1 MAMRTVVVTGGTSGV
16 GRAVTR
22 AFASRGDRVIVLAR
36 GADGLAATA
45 AETGAEPVECDVSDA
60 AQVDALDLGPV
71 DVWVNNAMVSVF
83 APFQEMTPEEFEQVL
98 RVVYL
103 GSVNGTRAAL
113 RTMVPRDKG
122 VVVQVGS
129 ALSYRGIPLQSAYCG
144 AKHAINGFLDSV
156 RCELLHDRSAVKVTQ
171 VQLPAVNT
179 PQFDVVRNKLG
190 KHGQPVPPI
199 YSPDL
204 VARAVLWAA
213 DHPRREYWLGA
224 STVGTILGQ
233 RLAPWLLD
241 RYLARTG
248 YDSQQVDLPM
258 ADGDYVDGPLPGD
271 RGAHGAFTDKEH
283 KHDPLWPLSQL
294 KSLVRL

>member
-1 MAMRTVVVTGGTSGV
+1 M
-16 GRAVTR
+16 TR

-36 GADGLAATA
+36 GTDGLAATA
-45 AETGAEPVECDVSDA
+45 AETGAEAVECDVSDA
-60 AQVDALDLGPV
+60 AAVDALDLGPV

-113 RTMVPRDKG
+113 RTMVPRDYG

-156 RCELLHDRSAVKVTQ
+156 RCELLHDKSAVKVTQ

-248 YDSQQVDLPM
+248 YDSQQNDLPTS
-258 ADGDYVDGPLPGD
+258 DGDYVDGPLPGD

-283 KHDPLWPLSQL
+283 KHDVLWPLSQL

>member
-1 MAMRTVVVTGGTSGV
+1 M
-16 GRAVTR
+16 TR

-45 AETGAEPVECDVSDA
+45 AETGAEAIECDVSDA

-83 APFQEMTPEEFEQVL
+83 APFQEMTPDEFEQVL

-113 RTMVPRDKG
+113 RTMVPRNKG

-156 RCELLHDRSAVKVTQ
+156 RCELLHDKSAVKVTQ

-179 PQFDVVRNKLG
+179 PQFDVVRNKLP
-190 KHGQPVPPI
+190 KHGMPVPPI

-233 RLAPWLLD
+233 RIAPWLLD

-248 YDSQQVDLPM
+248 YDSQQTDLPKS
-258 ADGDYVDGPLPGD
+258 DGDYVDGPLPGD
-271 RGAHGAFTDKEH
+271 RGAHGAFTDQELQ
-283 KHDPLWPLSQL
+283 HDVLWPLSRL
-294 KSLVRL
+294 KSLVKL